1 MQDMKERFGAMP
13 TGSQIIVIDGV
24 NYTVVSH
31 YTGKKDV
38 DRVIREIA
46 EKQALADMSDPV
58 KKKKKSRHKIAGL
71 TVNRL
76 QLDLSCALWYHRSTY
91 RSGCFDVTERS

>member
-1 MQDMKERFGAMP
+1 MLIRKKKQTMQDMKEQFGGMP
-13 TGSQIIVIDGV
+13 TSRDVIVIDGV
-24 NYTVVSH
+24 SYTVVGH

-58 KKKKKSRHKIAGL
+58 KKEEKIPA
-71 TVNRL
+71 
-76 QLDLSCALWYHRSTY
+76 
-91 RSGCFDVTERS
+91 